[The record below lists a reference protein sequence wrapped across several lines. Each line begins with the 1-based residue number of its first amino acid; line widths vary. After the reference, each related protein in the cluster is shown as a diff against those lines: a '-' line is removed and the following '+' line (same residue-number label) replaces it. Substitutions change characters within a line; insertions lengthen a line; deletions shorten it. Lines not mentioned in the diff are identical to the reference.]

1 VLDSEIKKNLEFEAN
16 ICLFFYALETGFSPF
31 DGYSTK
37 IEQVTSFHLDQLGY
51 DLIIVDPNSHELPR
65 GYHGH
70 TDYIEKTV
78 YVEQKRFVTE
88 TALAHELHH
97 VLTPIEETFKNE
109 KLSEDKAKFFSRCIL
124 TPKVKFVAR
133 FDVLKRKF
141 QNLKR
146 LFTAL
151 AYDFRVSCGVVILR
165 ALDFGY
171 ISQNEAD
178 TLLDQKLFPTP
189 YV

>member
-1 VLDSEIKKNLEFEAN
+1 VLDSQTKKNLEFEAN
-16 ICLFFYALETGFSPF
+16 RCLLLYVLETGLSPF
-31 DGYSTK
+31 EGYSTK
-37 IEQVTSFHLDQLGY
+37 IEQVTSFHLDQRGY
-51 DLIIVDPNSHELPR
+51 DLIIVDPNSLELPR

-70 TDYIEKTV
+70 TDYNEKTV
-78 YVEQKRFVTE
+78 YVEYKRFVTE
-88 TALAHELHH
+88 TTLAHELHH
-97 VLTPIEETFKNE
+97 VLTPIEETLKNK

-124 TPKVKFVAR
+124 APKDHFVAR
-133 FDVLKRKF
+133 FEVLKRKF
-141 QNLKR
+141 QKLKK

-171 ISQNEAD
+171 ISQNEVD
-178 TLLDQKLFPTP
+178 TLLEQKLFPTP